1 MPAPRLN
8 RRTAIAALGITGMEA
23 IASTAACGTGSPG
36 SAPATSVIPP
46 APTADGTA
54 QAPATPDVIDLADLP
69 SYDYEERDLNVVD
82 QAASTES
89 MTGRLYVPT
98 AAAPVPLVICWH
110 GLVGSIDDLDPVA
123 QTLAG
128 LGVAAFC
135 FAFRNGGP
143 QAGDTTRM
151 SVMTEVADLEEVL
164 SAARSA
170 ADSWE
175 AVDPQRIVFQGVSQG
190 GAVSAITAT
199 RHPEEVAGL
208 ALWYPAF
215 SITDDLH
222 LLFAS
227 SEEVPETLTFEG
239 HSLGS
244 IYAEDMWNYDVYAD
258 MPRYPSPVLIVH
270 GDADAV
276 APIGYSERAVQTFP
290 DAQLLT
296 IEGAGHGLSGRAWD
310 RAMGGTAAYLQR
322 IGVLGG

>member
-98 AAAPVPLVICWH
+98 AAAPVPLVVCCH

-164 SAARSA
+164 SAACSA
-170 ADSWE
+170 ADGWE

-190 GAVSAITAT
+190 GAVSAITAA

-239 HSLGS
+239 HSLGR
-244 IYAEDMWNYDVYAD
+244 IYAEDMWDYDVYAD

>member
-82 QAASTES
+82 QTASTES

-98 AAAPVPLVICWH
+98 AAAPVPLVICCH

-170 ADSWE
+170 ADGWE

-190 GAVSAITAT
+190 GAVSAITAA

-239 HSLGS
+239 HSLGR
-244 IYAEDMWNYDVYAD
+244 IYAEDMWDYDVYAD

>member
-98 AAAPVPLVICWH
+98 AAAPVPLVVCCH

-170 ADSWE
+170 ADGWE

-190 GAVSAITAT
+190 GAVSAITAA

-239 HSLGS
+239 HSLGR
-244 IYAEDMWNYDVYAD
+244 IYAEDMWDYDVYAD

>member
-1 MPAPRLN
+1 
-8 RRTAIAALGITGMEA
+8 MEA

-98 AAAPVPLVICWH
+98 AAAPVPLVICCH

-170 ADSWE
+170 ADGWE

-190 GAVSAITAT
+190 GAVSAITAA

-276 APIGYSERAVQTFP
+276 APIGYSERAEKTFP
-290 DAQLLT
+290 DAGLLS
-296 IEGAGHGLSGRAWD
+296 IDGAGHGFSGQAWD

>member
-54 QAPATPDVIDLADLP
+54 QASATPDVIDLADLP
-69 SYDYEERDLNVVD
+69 SYDYEERDLNVVG

-98 AAAPVPLVICWH
+98 AAAPVPLVICCH

-170 ADSWE
+170 ADGWE

-190 GAVSAITAT
+190 GAVSAITAA

>member
-69 SYDYEERDLNVVD
+69 SYDYEERDLNVVG

-98 AAAPVPLVICWH
+98 AAAPVPLVVCCH

-170 ADSWE
+170 ADGWE
-175 AVDPQRIVFQGVSQG
+175 AVDPHRTVFQGHSQG
-190 GAVSAITAT
+190 GPVSATTAA

-239 HSLGS
+239 HSLGR
-244 IYAEDMWNYDVYAD
+244 IYAEDMWDYDVYAD

>member
-54 QAPATPDVIDLADLP
+54 QTPATPDVIDLADLP

-98 AAAPVPLVICWH
+98 AAAPVPLVICCH

-170 ADSWE
+170 ADGWE

-190 GAVSAITAT
+190 GAVSAITAA

-239 HSLGS
+239 HSLGR
-244 IYAEDMWNYDVYAD
+244 IYAEDMWDYDVYAD
-258 MPRYPSPVLIVH
+258 MPRYLSPVLIVH

>member
-1 MPAPRLN
+1 
-8 RRTAIAALGITGMEA
+8 MEA

-98 AAAPVPLVICWH
+98 AAAPVPLVVCCH

-170 ADSWE
+170 ADGWE

-190 GAVSAITAT
+190 GAVSAITAA

-239 HSLGS
+239 HSLGR
-244 IYAEDMWNYDVYAD
+244 IYAEDMWDYDVYAD

>member
-1 MPAPRLN
+1 
-8 RRTAIAALGITGMEA
+8 
-23 IASTAACGTGSPG
+23 
-36 SAPATSVIPP
+36 
-46 APTADGTA
+46 
-54 QAPATPDVIDLADLP
+54 
-69 SYDYEERDLNVVD
+69 
-82 QAASTES
+82 
-89 MTGRLYVPT
+89 
-98 AAAPVPLVICWH
+98 
-110 GLVGSIDDLDPVA
+110 
-123 QTLAG
+123 
-128 LGVAAFC
+128 
-135 FAFRNGGP
+135 
-143 QAGDTTRM
+143 
-151 SVMTEVADLEEVL
+151 VADLEEVL

-170 ADSWE
+170 ADGWE

-190 GAVSAITAT
+190 GAVSAITAA

>member
-98 AAAPVPLVICWH
+98 AAAPVPLVVCCH

-170 ADSWE
+170 ADGWE

-190 GAVSAITAT
+190 GAVSAITAA

-239 HSLGS
+239 HSLGR
-244 IYAEDMWNYDVYAD
+244 IYAEDMWDYDVYAD
-258 MPRYPSPVLIVH
+258 MPRYLSPVLIVH

>member
-98 AAAPVPLVICWH
+98 AAAPVPLVVCCH

-170 ADSWE
+170 ADGWE

-190 GAVSAITAT
+190 GAVSAITAA
-199 RHPEEVAGL
+199 RHPEEAAGL

-239 HSLGS
+239 HSLGR
-244 IYAEDMWNYDVYAD
+244 IYAEDMWDYDVYAD

>member
-69 SYDYEERDLNVVD
+69 SYDYEERDLNVVG

-98 AAAPVPLVICWH
+98 AAAPVPLVVCCH

-170 ADSWE
+170 ADGWE

-190 GAVSAITAT
+190 GAVSAITAA

-222 LLFAS
+222 QAFGSLD
-227 SEEVPETLTFEG
+227 EVPETLTAG
-239 HSLGS
+239 QYNLGRV
-244 IYAEDMWNYDVYAD
+244 YAEDMWNYDVYAD
-258 MPRYPSPVLIVH
+258 MPRYTSPVLIVH
-270 GDADAV
+270 GTADATS
-276 APIGYSERAVQTFP
+276 PFSYSERAVQTFP
-290 DAQLLT
+290 DAELVT
-296 IEGAGHGLSGRAWD
+296 IDGAGHGFSGPAWD
-310 RAMGGTAAYLQR
+310 RAMGSTAAYLQR

>member
-98 AAAPVPLVICWH
+98 AAAPVPLVICCH

-170 ADSWE
+170 ADGWE

-190 GAVSAITAT
+190 GAVSAITAA

-239 HSLGS
+239 HSLGR
-244 IYAEDMWNYDVYAD
+244 IYAEDMWDYDVYAD

>member
-8 RRTAIAALGITGMEA
+8 RRTAIAAVGITGMEA

-98 AAAPVPLVICWH
+98 AAAPVPLVVCCH

-170 ADSWE
+170 ADGWE

-190 GAVSAITAT
+190 GAVSAITAA

-239 HSLGS
+239 HSLGR
-244 IYAEDMWNYDVYAD
+244 IYAEDMWDYDVYAD

>member
-98 AAAPVPLVICWH
+98 AAAPVPLVVCCH

-170 ADSWE
+170 ADGWE

-190 GAVSAITAT
+190 GAVSAITAAP
-199 RHPEEVAGL
+199 HPEEVAGL

-239 HSLGS
+239 HSLGR
-244 IYAEDMWNYDVYAD
+244 IYAEDMWDYDVYAD

>member
-98 AAAPVPLVICWH
+98 AAAPVPLVICCH

-128 LGVAAFC
+128 LGVA
-135 FAFRNGGP
+135 AFRNGGP

-170 ADSWE
+170 ADGWE

-190 GAVSAITAT
+190 GAVSAITAA

>member
-98 AAAPVPLVICWH
+98 AAAPVPLVICCH

-170 ADSWE
+170 ADGWE

-190 GAVSAITAT
+190 GAVSAITAA

-290 DAQLLT
+290 DAQLLA

>member
-1 MPAPRLN
+1 
-8 RRTAIAALGITGMEA
+8 MEA

-98 AAAPVPLVICWH
+98 AAAPVPLVICCH

-170 ADSWE
+170 ADGWE

-190 GAVSAITAT
+190 GAVSAITAA

>member
-69 SYDYEERDLNVVD
+69 SYDYEERDLNVVG

-98 AAAPVPLVICWH
+98 AAAPVPLVVCCH

-170 ADSWE
+170 ADGWE

-190 GAVSAITAT
+190 GAVSAITAA

-239 HSLGS
+239 HSLGR
-244 IYAEDMWNYDVYAD
+244 IYAEDMWDYDVYAD

-290 DAQLLT
+290 EAQLLT

>member
-1 MPAPRLN
+1 
-8 RRTAIAALGITGMEA
+8 MEA

-98 AAAPVPLVICWH
+98 AAAPVPLVICCH

-170 ADSWE
+170 ADGWE

-190 GAVSAITAT
+190 GAVSAITAA
-199 RHPEEVAGL
+199 RHPQEVAGL

>member
-46 APTADGTA
+46 TPTADGTA

-69 SYDYEERDLNVVD
+69 SYDYEERDLNVVG

-98 AAAPVPLVICWH
+98 AAAPVPLVVCCH

-170 ADSWE
+170 ADGWE

-190 GAVSAITAT
+190 GAVSAITAA

-239 HSLGS
+239 HSLGR
-244 IYAEDMWNYDVYAD
+244 IYAEDMWDYDVYAD

-296 IEGAGHGLSGRAWD
+296 IERAGHGFSGRAWD

>member
-69 SYDYEERDLNVVD
+69 SYDYEERDLNVVG

-98 AAAPVPLVICWH
+98 AAAPVPLVVCCH

-170 ADSWE
+170 ADGWE

-190 GAVSAITAT
+190 GAVSAITAA
-199 RHPEEVAGL
+199 RHPE
-208 ALWYPAF
+208 
-215 SITDDLH
+215 
-222 LLFAS
+222 
-227 SEEVPETLTFEG
+227 
-239 HSLGS
+239 
-244 IYAEDMWNYDVYAD
+244 
-258 MPRYPSPVLIVH
+258 
-270 GDADAV
+270 
-276 APIGYSERAVQTFP
+276 
-290 DAQLLT
+290 
-296 IEGAGHGLSGRAWD
+296 
-310 RAMGGTAAYLQR
+310 
-322 IGVLGG
+322 

>member
-1 MPAPRLN
+1 VPAPRLN

-98 AAAPVPLVICWH
+98 AAAPVPLVVCCH

-170 ADSWE
+170 ADGWE

-190 GAVSAITAT
+190 GAVSAITAA

-239 HSLGS
+239 HSLGR
-244 IYAEDMWNYDVYAD
+244 IYAEDMWDYDVYAD

>member
-1 MPAPRLN
+1 
-8 RRTAIAALGITGMEA
+8 MEA

-54 QAPATPDVIDLADLP
+54 QTPATPDVIDLADLP

-98 AAAPVPLVICWH
+98 AAAPVPLVICCH

-170 ADSWE
+170 ADGWE

-190 GAVSAITAT
+190 GAVSAITAA

>member
-1 MPAPRLN
+1 VPAPRLN

-98 AAAPVPLVICWH
+98 AAAPVPLVICCH

-170 ADSWE
+170 ADGWE

-190 GAVSAITAT
+190 GAVSAITAA

>member
-98 AAAPVPLVICWH
+98 AAAPVPLVVCCH

-164 SAARSA
+164 SAACSA
-170 ADSWE
+170 ADGWE

-190 GAVSAITAT
+190 GAVSAITAA

-239 HSLGS
+239 HSLGR
-244 IYAEDMWNYDVYAD
+244 IYAEDMWDYDVYAD

-270 GDADAV
+270 GTADAV

>member
-98 AAAPVPLVICWH
+98 AAAPVPLVICCH

-170 ADSWE
+170 ADGWE

-190 GAVSAITAT
+190 GAVSAITAA

-290 DAQLLT
+290 EAQLLT

>member
-98 AAAPVPLVICWH
+98 AAAPVPLVICCH

-170 ADSWE
+170 ADGWE

-190 GAVSAITAT
+190 GAVSAITAA

-239 HSLGS
+239 HSLGR
-244 IYAEDMWNYDVYAD
+244 IYAEDMWDYDVYAD

-290 DAQLLT
+290 EAQLLT

>member
-1 MPAPRLN
+1 
-8 RRTAIAALGITGMEA
+8 MEA

-98 AAAPVPLVICWH
+98 AAAPVPLVICCH

-170 ADSWE
+170 ADGWE

-190 GAVSAITAT
+190 GAVSAITAA

-239 HSLGS
+239 HSLGR
-244 IYAEDMWNYDVYAD
+244 IYAEDMWDYDVYAD